1 MDAPLACAGVPRD
14 LGVAQG
20 SAFGHEVRAHA
31 GTARLLEGLSR
42 PAQELA
48 RLDRDLWRHHP
59 QLAERLTGLA
69 LAAGASRRGVLR
81 GLSEAGGAPSEAVAL
96 VAATGAAPPRIWCRF
111 SAGAASGAPR
121 IRIDRPD
128 AGIPAL
134 VAAPAWLPAAVC
146 GVNQAGLAVAV
157 SAPERPPGAAD
168 LFGVPPL
175 VLVGDCLQRFSDVG
189 GVLRWCAGRPA
200 GGVATILAA
209 DAGGDVAGLRF
220 APGERTPLAL
230 EEGVLM
236 GSGPPALC
244 EVLAKAARHEVAE
257 GAEGWAAALR
267 EAAPGAP
274 GVWLDPAGRCL
285 GLSRSDGSAAM
296 FDLPGA

>member
-20 SAFGHEVRAHA
+20 SAFAHEVRARA

-42 PAQELA
+42 PAPELA

-59 QLAERLTGLA
+59 QLAERVTGLA

-81 GLSEAGGAPSEAVAL
+81 ALAQAGSPPSEAVAL
-96 VAATGAAPPRIWCRF
+96 VAATDSSAPRIWCRF
-111 SAGAASGAPR
+111 DAGAASDAPR
-121 IRIDRPD
+121 VRIDRPD

-157 SAPERPPGAAD
+157 SAPEAPPGGAD
-168 LFGVPPL
+168 RFRVPPL

-200 GGVATILAA
+200 GGVATVLAA
-209 DAGGDVAGLRF
+209 DASGDAAGLRF
-220 APGERTPLAL
+220 TAGERTRLSPDD
-230 EEGVLM
+230 GVLM
-236 GSGPPALC
+236 GSGPRGLC
-244 EVLAKAARHEVAE
+244 QVLAKAARQPVGEDA
-257 GAEGWAAALR
+257 AAWAAALCD
-267 EAAPGAP
+267 AVPGAA

-285 GLSRSDGSAAM
+285 GVSRGDGSAAR
-296 FDLPGA
+296 FDLPGS